1 MIYFLFWFQKLPRLS
16 TSAHHDLP
24 YKRKKTRS
32 GCRAFKTSMVTK
44 VGFLFFLFFFFAY
57 LLTLIEVL
65 TIYCPNNLV
74 GITQITQVFQD
85 TDIG

>member
-1 MIYFLFWFQKLPRLS
+1 MIYIIRERRLE
-16 TSAHHDLP
+16 A
-24 YKRKKTRS
+24 
-32 GCRAFKTSMVTK
+32 G
-44 VGFLFFLFFFFAY
+44 VGHLKPLWSPKWAFFFFFFSVFSD
-57 LLTLIEVL
+57 LLALIEVL

>member
-1 MIYFLFWFQKLPRLS
+1 MLLHDLTLS
-16 TSAHHDLP
+16 TSVLHDLP

-32 GCRAFKTSMVTK
+32 G
-44 VGFLFFLFFFFAY
+44 Y
-57 LLTLIEVL
+57 LLALIEVL

-85 TDIG
+85 TNIG